1 MEHAAADL
9 ASRRSRGTADGE
21 DVARFEAIAAEW
33 WDPTGKF
40 RPLHQLNPLR
50 LAYIRDRLCERAGG
64 CDVTAERPLA
74 GLRILD
80 VGCGGGLVSEG
91 MASLGATVTG
101 IDASA
106 TSIAVARHHAGESGL
121 AIDYLCTVPEDLAGQ
136 GPVFDAVVAMEVVE
150 HVADLDAF
158 IAAIAA
164 MTRPSGVVLLATL
177 NRTLKSLMLAKI
189 GAEYVLRWLPIGT
202 HDWRRFLRPSE
213 LARALARHHLRLA
226 DARGMSY
233 DPLAGHWSMSRDLD
247 VNYIGCALK
256 AG

>member
-9 ASRRSRGTADGE
+9 AGRRSRGTADGE

-50 LAYIRDRLCERAGG
+50 LAYIRDRLCDRTSGG
-64 CDVTAERPLA
+64 EVTAERPLA

-91 MASLGATVTG
+91 MAALGAKVTG

-121 AIDYLCTVPEDLAGQ
+121 DIDYLCTVPEDLVGQ
-136 GPVFDAVVAMEVVE
+136 GQVFDAVVAMEVVE

-164 MTRPSGVVLLATL
+164 LTSPSGAVLLATL
-177 NRTLKSLMLAKI
+177 NRTFKSLMLAKI

-213 LARALARHHLRLA
+213 LARALARHHLRLT

>member
-1 MEHAAADL
+1 MEHAAADRIGL
-9 ASRRSRGTADGE
+9 RSGGTADGD

-50 LAYIRDRLCERAGG
+50 LAYIREQLCGHAGAEG
-64 CDVTAERPLA
+64 TAERPLT
-74 GLRILD
+74 GLSILD

-91 MASLGATVTG
+91 MAALGATVTA

-136 GPVFDAVVAMEVVE
+136 GRVFDAVVAMEVVE

-164 MTRPSGVVLLATL
+164 LTRPSGAVLLATL

-213 LARALARHHLRLA
+213 LAHALSRHHLRLA

-233 DPLAGHWSMSRDLD
+233 DPLAGRWSMSRDLQ

>member
-1 MEHAAADL
+1 MEHAAAETI
-9 ASRRSRGTADGE
+9 RRSTGGTADHV

-33 WDPTGKF
+33 WDPAGKF

-50 LAYIRDRLCERAGG
+50 LAYIRDRLGEYCGIE
-64 CDVTAERPLA
+64 VTGEKPLA
-74 GLRILD
+74 GLRVLD

-91 MASLGATVTG
+91 LAALGASVTA

-106 TSIAVARHHAGESGL
+106 TSVAVARHHAGESGL
-121 AIDYLCTVPEDLAGQ
+121 AVDYICAVPEDLAAQ
-136 GPVFDAVVAMEVVE
+136 GLTFDAVVAMEVVE

-164 MTRPSGVVLLATL
+164 LTRPSGAVLLATL

-189 GAEYVLRWLPIGT
+189 GAEYVLRWLPVGT

-213 LARALARHHLRLA
+213 LARALARHRLRLV
-226 DARGMSY
+226 DARGMTY
-233 DPLAGHWSMSRDLD
+233 DPLAGRWSMSRDLA
-247 VNYIGCALK
+247 VNYIGCAVK
-256 AG
+256 TS

>member
-1 MEHAAADL
+1 
-9 ASRRSRGTADGE
+9 
-21 DVARFEAIAAEW
+21 
-33 WDPTGKF
+33 
-40 RPLHQLNPLR
+40 
-50 LAYIRDRLCERAGG
+50 
-64 CDVTAERPLA
+64 
-74 GLRILD
+74 
-80 VGCGGGLVSEG
+80 
-91 MASLGATVTG
+91 
-101 IDASA
+101 
-106 TSIAVARHHAGESGL
+106 
-121 AIDYLCTVPEDLAGQ
+121 
-136 GPVFDAVVAMEVVE
+136 MEVVE

>member
-64 CDVTAERPLA
+64 GDVTAERPLA

-106 TSIAVARHHAGESGL
+106 TSIAVARIMPTKANS
-121 AIDYLCTVPEDLAGQ
+121 
-136 GPVFDAVVAMEVVE
+136 
-150 HVADLDAF
+150 
-158 IAAIAA
+158 
-164 MTRPSGVVLLATL
+164 PSITSAPFP
-177 NRTLKSLMLAKI
+177 KI
-189 GAEYVLRWLPIGT
+189 WPDRGRCSTQSWRWRLSSMWPIST
-202 HDWRRFLRPSE
+202 PSSRR
-213 LARALARHHLRLA
+213 
-226 DARGMSY
+226 
-233 DPLAGHWSMSRDLD
+233 SRQ
-247 VNYIGCALK
+247 
-256 AG
+256 

>member
-64 CDVTAERPLA
+64 GDVTAERPLA